1 MKFYLLRD
9 IPDDLWIRVKR
20 RAAKEG
26 RSIRWIVLKLLE
38 TYAAHGINGH
48 SSKEKR

>member
-26 RSIRWIVLKLLE
+26 RSLRWIVIELLKR
-38 TYAAHGINGH
+38 YADHGLD
-48 SSKEKR
+48 

>member
-1 MKFYLLRD
+1 VKFYLVRD

-26 RSIRWIVLKLLE
+26 RSLRFIILKLLGL
-38 TYAAHGINGH
+38 YADKGLPPD
-48 SSKEKR
+48 R